1 MSDTV
6 PSIYSSQAKC
16 IFYSAPVR
24 ETRQLWSKMLQ
35 TKLVNL
41 FAASSPD
48 LLKTE
53 MIGNGTAYQV
63 RQYEHLFFRATG

>member
-1 MSDTV
+1 MVLTTH
-6 PSIYSSQAKC
+6 PLL
-16 IFYSAPVR
+16 SAPVR

-41 FAASSPD
+41 FASSSPD

-53 MIGNGTAYQV
+53 MAGNGTGYQV
-63 RQYEHLFFRATG
+63 